1 MTHLHL
7 HTHFSFGLGVS
18 SPDALAIAA
27 AERGQQALACTDT
40 NGVYG
45 AIEFQRACDAA
56 GVRPI
61 LGAHLVTEDE
71 ETVALAK
78 DEQGWGALCR
88 AISAVHWSHGGTAER
103 RNGGTAERSD
113 PRRLSAH
120 MAADRAGLILLSRDV
135 VFLERVAVASGT
147 EDLYAELIT
156 GKERHAV
163 LAAARRLGL
172 PAAVTNA
179 AVMAHPEDWAR
190 HRLVRAI
197 HLNTT
202 FSQLEDGTPDGRTG
216 GRTEH
221 SARPPVRP
229 SAPRDAW
236 LRPSADLVRLF
247 PDCPEA
253 VHQTEAIAERCTY
266 RIPDGRVVAPRL
278 AEPDES
284 FRRLRAYAYAGAERR
299 YGIVAPVTRDRLEH
313 ELCIIGQKGF
323 ADYFLVVKDI
333 VEHGPT
339 HCGRGSVANSIV
351 SYCLGIT
358 HVEPLGAGLLFE
370 RFLNPERKDPPDI
383 DLDFPWDERDNV
395 LAYVFRTYPRPQAA
409 MVANHNC
416 FRLRGA
422 LREVAK
428 VYGRPAGEIR
438 EVTRRIPG
446 YEDQP
451 LEEVLASHPNF
462 RELELPPSWGEF
474 ARMAAPLVGMPRHL
488 SVHPGGVVIVPTALT
503 DYVPIEPAVKALADH
518 PDLTVPVI
526 QFEKDGA
533 EDAGLVKIDL
543 LGNRSLAVIRDAIA
557 AVHGHTGRLIDYTSS
572 DAGEDPATRALF
584 RTGRTM
590 GVFYT
595 ESPASRAL
603 CAKSRAESFDLL
615 VLNTSI
621 IRPAS
626 NRYIRTYL
634 ERLHGAPYQPLHPVL
649 RDTLAE
655 TFGVMVYQEDVVNV
669 CAVFAG
675 MPLATADGLRKSLS
689 KKRPAKQLA
698 GYAEEFFAGA
708 VALGR
713 EPDTIKTV
721 WEMIMSFAGYSF
733 CKGHSASYIQVAQHS
748 CYLRAHYPAEFMAAV
763 LANGG
768 GFYHPFA
775 YVAEAMR
782 MGLVV
787 RPPDVNASEFR
798 CTGRGRELRI
808 GLQFVKGLS
817 ADGAERLPAA
827 RGDRPYCSLFDLR
840 SRAGVAPDDLRALI
854 KVGALDSIAGGWT
867 RPMMLWMIDAGQ
879 RAGTHETGVGSGPP
893 PETDWFSSLPRR
905 PRAQGVLRRAQ
916 AAGGVRG
923 AGVRHRRPSDAAPGG
938 PARPL
943 PARPQHRLA
952 PPGRPPRDDGRHAH
966 YRQAGPHPRGR
977 ADGVRHLRRWR
988 RADRDGALSA
998 GLSRARPR
1006 PLRPGAVHLSG
1017 KSGGGVRGDHRHHY
1031 PPRPAGAGGRSIAQ
1045 RVDHCGE
1052 RTRFQRGSRPA
1063 PPIRGPSRGPPSCI
1077 GRTAGRRA
1085 PWGPRRARTE
1095 SAETPVPTSLWS
1107 PAPNDRS
1114 PACAKRTLRRPNGV
1128 WNVARPSTAKRW
1140 VPEASVRMRSRTGP
1154 AGTVSGKAT
1163 SASPVCGTEI
1173 TLSLEKCPTV
1183 MSSS

>member
-1 MTHLHL
+1 MVHLHL
-7 HTHFSFGLGVS
+7 HTHFSFGTGVS
-18 SPDALAIAA
+18 SPEVLAAAA
-27 AERGQQALACTDT
+27 AERGYRTLACTDI

-45 AIEFQRACDAA
+45 AVEFQHACEAA

-61 LGAHLVTEDE
+61 LGAHLVADEE
-71 ETVALAK
+71 ETVALAT
-78 DEQGWGALCR
+78 DERGWATLCR
-88 AISAVHWSHGGTAER
+88 AISAMHWAKAGSIVTLNEVKVTMRTHGRLRSAHTDNAGRPSGRRQRSHL
-103 RNGGTAERSD
+103 
-113 PRRLSAH
+113 LSAQLAH
-120 MAADRAGLILLSRDV
+120 DRAGLILLSRDV
-135 VFLERVAVASGT
+135 AFLERVVAASDT
-147 EDLYAELIT
+147 RDLYAELVP

-172 PAAVTNA
+172 PVVATNA
-179 AVMAHPEDWAR
+179 VVMAHPEDWAR
-190 HRLVRAI
+190 HRLIRAI
-197 HLNTT
+197 HLNTR
-202 FSQLEDGTPDGRTG
+202 L
-216 GRTEH
+216 
-221 SARPPVRP
+221 
-229 SAPRDAW
+229 SAPDSGTAGPRDDSGGERGTVVPSYRLTAGSRDSW
-236 LRPSADLVRLF
+236 LRPAGDIVRLF

-253 VHQTEAIAERCTY
+253 VREAEAIAERCRY
-266 RIPDGRVVAPRL
+266 RIPVGRIVAPRL

-284 FRRLRAYAYAGAERR
+284 FQRLRAFAYAGAERR
-299 YGIVAPVTRDRLEH
+299 YGTIAPVTRERLER
-313 ELCIIGQKGF
+313 ELAIIGQKGF

-383 DLDFPWDERDNV
+383 DLDFPWDERDQV

-428 VYGRPAGEIR
+428 VHGRPAGEIR
-438 EVTRRIPG
+438 EVTRRIPIF
-446 YEDQP
+446 EDEP
-451 LEEVLASHPNF
+451 LEELLAGHPNF
-462 RELELPPSWGEF
+462 QGLDLPPSWRDF
-474 ARMAAPLVGMPRHL
+474 ARMAAPLVGVPRHL

-503 DYVPIEPAVKALADH
+503 DYVPIEPAVKALDDH

-557 AVHGHTGRLIDYTSS
+557 AVAHHTGYRIDYTTS
-572 DAGEDPATRALF
+572 DAGDDEPTRALF

-603 CAKSRAESFDLL
+603 CAKSRADTFDLL

-634 ERLHGAPYQPLHPVL
+634 ERLHGAPYEPLHPVL

-689 KKRPAKQLA
+689 KKRPARQLA
-698 GYAEEFFAGA
+698 GYAEEFFTGA
-708 VALGR
+708 IALGR
-713 EPDTIKTV
+713 DPETVKKV

-763 LANGG
+763 LGNGG

-782 MGLVV
+782 MGLTVH
-787 RPPDVNASEFR
+787 PPDVNASDFR
-798 CTGRGRELRI
+798 CTGRGSEVRI

-817 ADGAERLPAA
+817 AEGAERILAA
-827 RGDRPYCSLFDLR
+827 R
-840 SRAGVAPDDLRALI
+840 
-854 KVGALDSIAGGWT
+854 
-867 RPMMLWMIDAGQ
+867 Q
-879 RAGTHETGVGSGPP
+879 
-893 PETDWFSSLPRR
+893 
-905 PRAQGVLRRAQ
+905 
-916 AAGGVRG
+916 
-923 AGVRHRRPSDAAPGG
+923 
-938 PARPL
+938 
-943 PARPQHRLA
+943 
-952 PPGRPPRDDGRHAH
+952 
-966 YRQAGPHPRGR
+966 PHTE
-977 ADGVRHLRRWR
+977 
-988 RADRDGALSA
+988 
-998 GLSRARPR
+998 
-1006 PLRPGAVHLSG
+1006 
-1017 KSGGGVRGDHRHHY
+1017 
-1031 PPRPAGAGGRSIAQ
+1031 GAGGERRSGALG
-1045 RVDHCGE
+1045 RAGE
-1052 RTRFQRGSRPA
+1052 ESGAVCRAPTRSVRSA
-1063 PPIRGPSRGPPSCI
+1063 PPALPLALG
-1077 GRTAGRRA
+1077 
-1085 PWGPRRARTE
+1085 
-1095 SAETPVPTSLWS
+1095 SATHLK
-1107 PAPNDRS
+1107 AD
-1114 PACAKRTLRRPNGV
+1114 C
-1128 WNVARPSTAKRW
+1128 RPS
-1140 VPEASVRMRSRTGP
+1140 G
-1154 AGTVSGKAT
+1154 G
-1163 SASPVCGTEI
+1163 
-1173 TLSLEKCPTV
+1173 
-1183 MSSS
+1183 